1 MLNREPLVQ
10 SNYDTALKN
19 VTNLRGEV
27 DPEEDRYNQN
37 SQSIDQ
43 MNFVVPQYQL
53 VQEPMLPSFFAAI
66 FDVSPAILDVF
77 FSAIFDVLFGYF

>member
-27 DPEEDRYNQN
+27 DPEENRSSQN
-37 SQSIDQ
+37 SQSTGQ

-53 VQEPMLPSFFAAI
+53 VHEPMLPSISAAI
-66 FDVSPAILDVF
+66 FDVPLLFFEVF
-77 FSAIFDVLFGYF
+77 LAIFDVFFGYF